1 MPNPG
6 RIAPLRVEKRRI
18 RKALSHGPHHQNS
31 RHSRL
36 RWLLRGRLGVVVNA
50 SAARADSIRPAL
62 FKHPQPGRQRG
73 GRTVSDVRFLPR
85 WQQLEKTAF
94 WYAERAARAPR
105 AAERDRLLAHALAA
119 WRASRD
125 VEKMVLCFSIL
136 CLGSESRAL
145 PGTLPI
151 FLSRTLVEF
160 LLAPRIQLQELLS
173 VPGRVA
179 GD

>member
-1 MPNPG
+1 M
-6 RIAPLRVEKRRI
+6 
-18 RKALSHGPHHQNS
+18 RKCEEEYTRTVGLLGDLALFGE
-31 RHSRL
+31 REED
-36 RWLLRGRLGVVVNA
+36 LLRGRLGVVVNA

-62 FKHPQPGRQRG
+62 FKHPQPGRRRG

-151 FLSRTLVEF
+151 FLSRTHG
-160 LLAPRIQLQELLS
+160 RI
-173 VPGRVA
+173 PARA
-179 GD
+179 